1 MAFGDINSGTTIE
14 LTQDQLNVIIKQTL
28 LAAHPVGS
36 IYQSLDST
44 SPADLFGGT
53 WEKLENRFLLAAYD
67 GCTAGSVGGEA
78 THTLTVNETPVHGH
92 TVRIWNNAGTTA
104 AAKNWIS
111 NGATQS
117 TQDSGIQFRDAT
129 VDSHNLFTWT
139 SNPIAAQ
146 SGNGDQAGRT
156 DSAGGGAAHNNM
168 PPYIA
173 VWTWKRTA

>member
-1 MAFGDINSGTTIE
+1 MAFGGINSGTTIE
-14 LTQDQLNVIIKQTL
+14 LTQDQLNAIIKQTL

-67 GCTAGSVGGEA
+67 GCTAGNIGGEA
-78 THTLTVNETPVHGH
+78 SHTHGLS
-92 TVRIWNNAGTTA
+92 NNGVAMIGNYADTISFQSSGLL
-104 AAKNWIS
+104 AKNIGSDMYTWPHDHDVKFTTDS
-111 NGATQS
+111 SHWNELAFVGLRGATDSNS
-117 TQDSGIQFRDAT
+117 T
-129 VDSHNLFTWT
+129 
-139 SNPIAAQ
+139 
-146 SGNGDQAGRT
+146 
-156 DSAGGGAAHNNM
+156 M